1 MSGNLA
7 RKMVRA
13 AVAIATV
20 LLLAGCGG
28 GNGSREQAEPAATG
42 TVTAPD
48 CPPLPGA
55 ALTPR
60 LSPAGEQRE
69 TMFLTDVSVEALD
82 CADRVSF
89 EFKESAPGPGF
100 EVSYKPER
108 VAKFEDG
115 SGNPVAVAGA
125 AFLVVRLT
133 PAMTAEISG
142 EDVTPTYTG
151 PREIAP
157 STDAH
162 FLRDVVKTGDFEGV
176 VTWAIGVDKKRP
188 FRTTA
193 SESQLIIEIG
203 SSS

>member
-1 MSGNLA
+1 MRPVAVIALA
-7 RKMVRA
+7 LIL
-13 AVAIATV
+13 VA
-20 LLLAGCGG
+20 CG
-28 GNGSREQAEPAATG
+28 SDKKSAEPTG
-42 TVTAPD
+42 PSASTPTTAD

-55 ALTPR
+55 ALTSR
-60 LSPAGEQRE
+60 VSPAVEQRE

-82 CADRVSF
+82 CADRVTF

-100 EVSYKPER
+100 EVAYKPER
-108 VAKFEDG
+108 VAKIEDG
-115 SGNPVAVAGA
+115 SGKPLAVAGA

-157 STDAH
+157 STDAR
-162 FLRDVVKTGDFEGV
+162 FLRDVVKTGDFESV
-176 VTWAIGVDKKRP
+176 VTWAIGVDRKRP

-193 SESQLIIEIG
+193 SSSQLVVEIG
-203 SSS
+203 S